1 MRYKITLSYDGSA
14 FCGWQIQSNAPSVQE
29 TLQNALSTLLGD
41 RVEVVG
47 AGRTDT
53 GVNAIGY
60 VAHFD
65 CDAAFEPKQICYKL
79 NAILPK
85 EIAISDIAQVSDDFH
100 ARFSATSRQYKYYIH
115 DRKDPF
121 RNAFSW
127 YCRYRMDMDRMN
139 EACALLL
146 GTHDCSCF
154 EKTGSDN
161 ATSICT
167 VTYARW
173 EKAEDGSLVFTI
185 EANRFLRNMVRAIVG
200 TLVDIGRGVH
210 EPSYI
215 SELLEKGT
223 RSDAGQSVPGHALFL
238 SDIRY

>member
-139 EACALLL
+139 EACTLLL

>member
-1 MRYKITLSYDGSA
+1 MRYKVTLCYDGSA

-29 TLQNALSTLLGD
+29 TLQNALSTLLGGA
-41 RVEVVG
+41 VEVVG

-53 GVNAIGY
+53 GVNARGY

-65 CDAAFEPKQICYKL
+65 SDAAFEPEQICYKL

-85 EIAISDIAQVSDDFH
+85 EIAISDITQVSDNFH
-100 ARFSATSRQYKYYIH
+100 ARFSAISRQYKYYIH
-115 DRKDPF
+115 NRKDPF

-127 YCRYRMDMDRMN
+127 YCRYRMDIDRMN
-139 EACALLL
+139 EACTLLL

-210 EPSYI
+210 EAAYI

-238 SDIRY
+238 SGIRY